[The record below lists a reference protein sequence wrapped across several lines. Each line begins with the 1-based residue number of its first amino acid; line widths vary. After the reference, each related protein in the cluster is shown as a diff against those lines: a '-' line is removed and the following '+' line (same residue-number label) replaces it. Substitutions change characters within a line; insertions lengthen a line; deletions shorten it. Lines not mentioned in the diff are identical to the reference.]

1 MKIRR
6 LVAKVDIAE
15 VLWVFP
21 ILETAFD
28 QNLYK

>member
-1 MKIRR
+1 MKIGHPI
-6 LVAKVDIAE
+6 AKVDIAE

-28 QNLYK
+28 QNL

>member
-1 MKIRR
+1 MKIGRP
-6 LVAKVDIAE
+6 VAEVDIAE

-28 QNLYK
+28 QNL